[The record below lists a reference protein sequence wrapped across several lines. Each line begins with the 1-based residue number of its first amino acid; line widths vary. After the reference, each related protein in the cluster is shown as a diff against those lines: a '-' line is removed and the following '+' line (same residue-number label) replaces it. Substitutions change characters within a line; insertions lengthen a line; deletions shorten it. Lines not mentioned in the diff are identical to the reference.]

1 MDIFLTTPT
10 VAEVSDCLDELG
22 QWQQNNVPQL
32 HPGDIGWFW
41 RFGAQKAA
49 AAIRIW
55 RRKGEI
61 VAIGLLDGSDL
72 LRLTIKPSALRDP
85 QLAEQLLVDV
95 RTPDR
100 GVLPAGNVN
109 IEAPMESLF
118 QQLLAN
124 DGWTEGESWTP
135 LVCSLTE
142 PVESPGACV
151 KVVNEESIEDR
162 ISVQR
167 EAFQSSSFTE
177 EKWRSMANGA
187 AYSNACCLVAYNDQ
201 GAAVATATVWS
212 AGEGRPGLLEPMGV
226 HQGYRGQGF
235 GKAICIA
242 AAAHLQRLGSSGVMV
257 ATPSSNVGAVA
268 TYKSAGFE
276 ALPIVSDR
284 CRKA

>member
-1 MDIFLTTPT
+1 MEILLSTPT
-10 VAEVSDCLDELG
+10 IAEVADCLDELCR
-22 QWQQNNVPQL
+22 WQQNNVPQL

-41 RFGAQKAA
+41 RFGDEKAA
-49 AAIRIW
+49 GAIRIW
-55 RRKGEI
+55 RKNGEI

-72 LRLTIKPSALRDP
+72 LRLAIKPSVLAD
-85 QLAEQLLVDV
+85 QQVAEQLLVDV
-95 RTPDR
+95 RHPDR
-100 GVLPAGNVN
+100 GVLPAGTVN

-118 QQLLAN
+118 QQLLSN

-135 LVCSLTE
+135 LVRSLTK
-142 PVESPGACV
+142 PVESPKARV
-151 KVVNEESIEDR
+151 KVVNEEDIEDR

-167 EAFQSSSFTE
+167 EAFQGSTFTE
-177 EKWRSMANGA
+177 DRWKCMRNGV
-187 AYSNACCLVAYNDQ
+187 AYSNACCLVAYNDR

-212 AGEGRPGLLEPMGV
+212 AGVGRPGLLEPMGV

-242 AAAHLQRLGSSGVMV
+242 AAAHLQSLGSSSVIV

-276 ALPIVSDR
+276 PLPMVYDR
-284 CRKA
+284 CRQA

>member
-1 MDIFLTTPT
+1 MDIVLSTPT
-10 VAEVSDCLDELG
+10 VAEVGDCLDHLG

-41 RFGAQKAA
+41 RFGAEKAA
-49 AAIRIW
+49 EAIRIW
-55 RRKGEI
+55 RKRGET

-72 LRLTIKPSALRDP
+72 LRLTIKPSALQDQ
-85 QLAEQLLVDV
+85 QLAEQLLIDV
-95 RTPDR
+95 RTPNR
-100 GVLPAGNVN
+100 GVLPAGTVN

-118 QQLLAN
+118 QQLLNN

-135 LVCSLTE
+135 LVRDLAK
-142 PVESPGACV
+142 PVESPRARI
-151 KVVNEESIEDR
+151 KVANEGNIEDR

-177 EKWRSMANGA
+177 EKWRSMANGV

-201 GAAVATATVWS
+201 GTAVATATVWS
-212 AGEGRPGLLEPMGV
+212 AGEGKPGLLEPMGV

-242 AAAHLQRLGSSGVMV
+242 AAAHLQSLGCSSVMV

-276 ALPIVSDR
+276 ALRTTSDR
-284 CRKA
+284 CRRA